1 MKRINIKV
9 FFILSLLV
17 ASSVTGIWAQEGTK
31 SISARETLL
40 SEATKL
46 LDKIEQEAPSSYTDL
61 VKVRERLFAIYNTP
75 VVETVHSAQASQFPE
90 INFARQE
97 STTSVSRK
105 RKAQNVAFYNSVKN
119 LRGDDLVAQ
128 LHNAIKNNQAYT
140 YSDARKK
147 VMLEIDKH
155 GNSIECV
162 YTGKIIPANEMPD
175 SKLMNI
181 EHTWP
186 QSKGATGIA
195 KSDMHHLF
203 PTDPVANSRRSS
215 LPFGDVDRP
224 NWEKGGSAC
233 DGDRFEVREQ
243 HRGNAARAIFYFS
256 VRYGKKIS
264 ASEEKELRDWHK
276 EDPVDANE
284 IARNDRV
291 EAIQGNRNPFV
302 DHPEF
307 VDLISD
313 F

>member
-1 MKRINIKV
+1 MKRLNIKTLFV
-9 FFILSLLV
+9 FSFLV
-17 ASSVTGIWAQEGTK
+17 ASTVSCLWAQEGTK
-31 SISARETLL
+31 SISAREKLL
-40 SEATKL
+40 SEATVL
-46 LDKIEQEAPSSYTDL
+46 LDKIEQEAPRSYTDL
-61 VKVRERLFAIYNTP
+61 VKVRERLLAIYNTP
-75 VVETVHSAQASQFPE
+75 VIETVHSAQASQFPE
-90 INFARQE
+90 ITFARQE

-105 RKAQNVAFYNSVKN
+105 RKARNLAFYNSVKS
-119 LRGDDLVAQ
+119 LRGEDLLSQ
-128 LHNAIKNNQAYT
+128 LHEQIKNNQAYS
-140 YSDARKK
+140 YSDARRK

-155 GNSIECV
+155 GNNIECV
-162 YTGKIIPANEMPD
+162 YTGKIIPGNEMPD
-175 SKLMNI
+175 SKIMNI

-215 LPFGDVDRP
+215 LPFGDVNRP
-224 NWEKGGSAC
+224 KWEEGGSAC

-243 HRGNAARAIFYFS
+243 HRGNTARAIFYFS

-264 ASEEKELRDWHK
+264 SSEEKELRDWHK

-284 IARNDRV
+284 RARNDRV
-291 EAIQGNRNPFV
+291 EAIQGNRNPFI

-307 VDLISD
+307 VDKISD